1 MLKDRSKATKR
12 PSPTDTPKVIS
23 VVWSCGVGTDGT
35 HLATCLPGRSFLI
48 PVAHSQIIEELNF
61 YKTYIF
67 DIWIYSKVKESVLK
81 LGFAGFAILPKSVEA
96 TDFWPISKYRGT
108 ISKSE
113 LQKHIYHL
121 NLNTRAF
128 RSSPFIPPLWTG
140 CAVALTAKITGKPSR
155 IQARCSKTAH
165 CVHLAA
171 KTPSLLAS
179 CVKIPCKWK
188 FKRIT
193 WKFISLASQRDCK
206 QGRHGTFFCPNGQSR
221 CTRRPWL

>member
-1 MLKDRSKATKR
+1 MELWRR
-12 PSPTDTPKVIS
+12 NWWYPS
-23 VVWSCGVGTDGT
+23 C
-35 HLATCLPGRSFLI
+35 HLSTWKIFSDSSRT
-48 PVAHSQIIEELNF
+48 SQIVEELNF